1 MRMPGYLPLATSC
14 RAASAPGKRRTV
26 SVPFPAP
33 TTPCIARSATAGPTA
48 FPAGGMTVSETAPGH
63 VWGRGQGLGGAE
75 GRDAACTGVSSSPSS
90 GA

>member
-14 RAASAPGKRRTV
+14 SAASAPGKRRTV

-63 VWGRGQGLGGAE
+63 VGA
-75 GRDAACTGVSSSPSS
+75 GVRVWAAQRAEARRVPV
-90 GA
+90 